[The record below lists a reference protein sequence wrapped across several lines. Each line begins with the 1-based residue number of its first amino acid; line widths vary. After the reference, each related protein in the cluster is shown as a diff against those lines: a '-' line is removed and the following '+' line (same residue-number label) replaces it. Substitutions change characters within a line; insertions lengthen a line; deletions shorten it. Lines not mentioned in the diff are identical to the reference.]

1 MREKE
6 EVKRKISGP
15 HLCGDALDIKV
26 SYSKSCIFKDNSIVQ
41 ALEVSRDRITD
52 I

>member
-26 SYSKSCIFKDNSIVQ
+26 FYLKKTTPLT
-41 ALEVSRDRITD
+41 AEVAIGEG
-52 I
+52 